1 MRSAR
6 AAKADAV
13 HSVPLPAVQTRVRKL
28 KAQFSPTANEGR
40 PQLAPS
46 ARRGQNARGNDGGMS
61 SLAQAAQAIS
71 GEEEGEKN
79 KEEEDDD
86 EDEDEEYA
94 EGLIRNEPPKRAQGG
109 FKIVGRDPRRPH
121 DLRWLLLDQPE
132 DAARVPP

>member
-1 MRSAR
+1 MLCTASLCRPSRRACASRRRS
-6 AAKADAV
+6 
-13 HSVPLPAVQTRVRKL
+13 SL
-28 KAQFSPTANEGR
+28 TANEGR

-46 ARRGQNARGNDGGMS
+46 ARLGQNARGNDGGMS

-71 GEEEGEKN
+71 GEEEEEGEKK

-109 FKIVGRDPRRPH
+109 FKIVGPR
-121 DLRWLLLDQPE
+121 LRTH
-132 DAARVPP
+132 RTYST